1 MENQKRKFIADV
13 NVEKTLVDFLKAQGF
28 DIIWIPDYDCKLN
41 DDELLKLANKENRVL
56 ITNDK
61 DFGELVFLQKKLT
74 TGIILIRI
82 KGQDVKKKLR
92 SLKKLISLYENK
104 IDNHFIVIS
113 DRRIR
118 IRILEDVK

>member
-1 MENQKRKFIADV
+1 MLKFIADV